1 MKNLWKT
8 ARSLCITLAT
18 LLCGSCGLIDMELGE
33 GTQYAYDM
41 TLEYDSIYVRIGDSV
56 LIKPVFVPDS
66 VSNSEVLYLSEDEN
80 VATIVNDTV
89 VAVTPGET
97 MVTALS
103 VLGGIADTCKVY
115 VMEPWEVN
123 PLDFANDMVV
133 YATATVDGK
142 PFDPETMSFA
152 AFAGPEF
159 RGMGELKEINGIR
172 FLQFRI
178 YGELDLE
185 TMGPNPFE
193 LIHFGCYNKTDYSFR
208 YMDQYMYFD
217 GETHGSLS
225 NLYQLTLSPAE

>member
-1 MKNLWKT
+1 MM
-8 ARSLCITLAT
+8 AAT
-18 LLCGSCGLIDMELGE
+18 LLYVSCGLIDMELGE

-89 VAVTPGET
+89 VAMASGEVL
-97 MVTALS
+97 VTAMS

-115 VMEPWEVN
+115 VMEPWVLN
-123 PLDFANDMVV
+123 PMDFANDMVV

-142 PFDPETMSFA
+142 PFDPETMDIA

-172 FLQFRI
+172 FLQFCYEYLITIRVRWHI
-178 YGELDLE
+178 STTLFFHCRKLILWNQNPIWYSE
-185 TMGPNPFE
+185 TRCR
-193 LIHFGCYNKTDYSFR
+193 L
-208 YMDQYMYFD
+208 
-217 GETHGSLS
+217 
-225 NLYQLTLSPAE
+225 

>member
-89 VAVTPGET
+89 VAMASGEVL
-97 MVTALS
+97 VTAMS

-115 VMEPWEVN
+115 VMEPWVLN
-123 PLDFANDMVV
+123 PMDFANDMVV
-133 YATATVDGK
+133 YATATVDDK
-142 PFDPETMSFA
+142 PFDPETMDIA

-193 LIHFGCYNKTDYSFR
+193 MIHFGCYNKTDYSFR
-208 YMDQYMYFD
+208 YMDQYLYFD

-225 NLYQLTLSPAE
+225 NLYLLTLSPAE

>member
-1 MKNLWKT
+1 MM
-8 ARSLCITLAT
+8 AAT
-18 LLCGSCGLIDMELGE
+18 LLYVSCGLIDMELGE

-41 TLEYDSIYVRIGDSV
+41 TLEYDSVYVRVGDSV

-66 VSNSEVLYLSEDEN
+66 VSNSEVLYLSEDES
-80 VATIVNDTV
+80 VASIVNDTV

-97 MVTALS
+97 MVTAL
-103 VLGGIADTCKVY
+103 Y
-115 VMEPWEVN
+115 VMEPWVLN
-123 PLDFANDMVV
+123 PMDFANDMVV

-193 LIHFGCYNKTDYSFR
+193 MIHFGCYNKTDYSFR

-225 NLYQLTLSPAE
+225 YLYQLTLSPAE